1 VVICLQHTT
10 KGRIG
15 DIFLLRRGLERNEGE
30 RERERAEVTPKV
42 QSYGHVLFLLYSTA
56 THNNNN
62 GT

>member
-1 VVICLQHTT
+1 LPSTHN
-10 KGRIG
+10 KRK
-15 DIFLLRRGLERNEGE
+15 DRRYFLVKKRVRKKRR

-42 QSYGHVLFLLYSTA
+42 QIYGHVLFLLYSTA